1 MSKKNVCLLIIQ
13 NTDRFKYYIIQQLF
27 NDVKVPRCHTENLSF
42 ENIFIPFKYSL
53 LFFHGFMFWGT
64 NIKGTISS
72 GRVRSHP
79 SHPSQLRGCKIKEV
93 LKIISLCTVSI
104 SF

>member
-13 NTDRFKYYIIQQLF
+13 NTDRFKYHIIQQLF

-79 SHPSQLRGCKIKEV
+79 SRPSQLRGCKIKEV
-93 LKIISLCTVSI
+93 LKTVSLCTVSI